1 MPQPIANV
9 KDELSPSEPIQAL
22 PAAAASLKSPQLTR
36 AISDSPFHM
45 SESEGSLANLAYRR
59 RSNPST
65 ATLYSS
71 TLSPPGSRP
80 MSPAGGRRSS
90 GVLANSSVFEP
101 PAGKSLPEGVGD
113 KPGDPLNLI
122 ITALVPHV
130 AIQASPDVEELLRN
144 KGFPRGF
151 WELLRPFGEKIS
163 GKVGMRDS
171 NGVNKTTENFSI
183 RFTKFGTNIQ
193 PPDGASFR
201 QSQLDNQNG
210 AQGSSSR
217 EKKVLADVEAVVD
230 RHLSYAEDSYMNA
243 AFHGIPTSHGLE
255 LEATSPYYAL
265 YLRRLLSGLPIVP
278 HETFA
283 HPAAC
288 VIAVSAR
295 SEDVVGELGKIYN
308 ETTQGPSKLPQWVDG
323 QYLRYYVLVHDEEND
338 DISKSMALFEQM
350 KRHFGLHCH
359 LLRLRSSQSA
369 ETDDDSIPLPR
380 SDWMSAEEELA
391 ELQRSEDE
399 EQFEDPTRH
408 IFESDATAIRSFVKE
423 MVMQSLI
430 PTMERNVSVWN
441 DQVASKRKG
450 LTGRFMNLSRKW
462 TSFGG
467 NSRSSGSSG
476 FSKDNYDL
484 SGFFR
489 ADAPEAIMRKL
500 ADYAFMLRDFKLAH
514 SIYDLIRTDFNDSK
528 AWKYHAGANE
538 MAAVS
543 LLMMAQQISSKT
555 RAETID
561 QMLEAAF
568 YSYNTRSSAPYGAMR
583 SITLTLELL
592 RLRGGTNIDDAVRW
606 GIRLLE
612 SRILGPVGDALIK
625 ERLAICYASK
635 EGVGSWS
642 WGSRRRKSAAWSIL
656 AADAWVQQSKHLPAQ
671 RCLNGAQQTYKTLP
685 SGHGISKFE
694 AANAFIESLEHGLSA
709 RLVLEAGEGGTLGQG
724 EDGQEEEI
732 DEESEALTDM
742 RPRRASTAAHPGVI
756 ETAPLHEDAQETE
769 DEGEAAKGFVDQS

>member
-1 MPQPIANV
+1 MPQPANF

-22 PAAAASLKSPQLTR
+22 PVAASALKSPLLAR
-36 AISDSPFHM
+36 ALSDYPYQMSDSD
-45 SESEGSLANLAYRR
+45 SSLSNIAYRR

-65 ATLYSS
+65 ASLYSS
-71 TLSPPGSRP
+71 TMSPPGSRP
-80 MSPAGGRRSS
+80 LSPTGHRPS
-90 GVLANSSVFEP
+90 GVLANSGVFEP
-101 PAGKSLPEGVGD
+101 STGKPLPDGAGD
-113 KPGDPLNLI
+113 KPGDPLGLI
-122 ITALVPHV
+122 ITALIPHV
-130 AIQASPDVEELLRN
+130 AVQASPDVGELLRN
-144 KGFPRGF
+144 KGFSRGL
-151 WELLRPFGEKIS
+151 WELLRPFGERIQGKIA
-163 GKVGMRDS
+163 VRDS
-171 NGVNKTTENFSI
+171 NGVSKLAENFSV
-183 RFTKFGTNIQ
+183 RFTEFGSNIQ
-193 PPDGASFR
+193 PPDAVGFR
-201 QSQLDNQNG
+201 QLQPDGQNG
-210 AQGSSSR
+210 AQGNFAR

-243 AFHGIPTSHGLE
+243 TIHGVPPTTHGLD

-265 YLRRLLSGLPIVP
+265 YLRRLLSGLPVVP

-295 SEDVVGELGKIYN
+295 SEDSVGELSKIYN
-308 ETTQGPSKLPQWVDG
+308 ETLHGPNKLPIWVDS

-338 DISKSMALFEQM
+338 DITKSMALFEQM
-350 KRHFGLHCH
+350 KRHLGLHCH

-380 SDWMSAEEELA
+380 SDWMPADEELA
-391 ELQRSEDE
+391 ELRRSEDE
-399 EQFEDPTRH
+399 EQFEDPTRY
-408 IFESDATAIRSFVKE
+408 IFESDATAIRSFVRE

-430 PTMERNVSVWN
+430 PHMERNVSLWN

-467 NSRSSGSSG
+467 SSRSSGSSG

-489 ADAPEAIMRKL
+489 ADTPEAIMRKL

-514 SIYDLIRTDFNDSK
+514 SIYDLIRTDFHDSK

-543 LLMMAQQISSKT
+543 LLMIPQSLSSKS

-568 YSYNTRSSAPYGAMR
+568 YSYNTRSTAPYGAMR

-592 RLRGGTNIDDAVRW
+592 RLRGGTNIDDAARW

-612 SRILGPVGDALIK
+612 SRILGQVGDALIK

-635 EGVGSWS
+635 EGVGSWG

-656 AADAWVQQSKHLPAQ
+656 AADAWAQQSKHLPAQ
-671 RCLNGAQQTYKTLP
+671 RCLNGGRQMYDSLP
-685 SGHGISKFE
+685 SENSISKFD
-694 AANAFIESLEHGLSA
+694 AAGAFMESLQHGLSA
-709 RLVLEAGEGGTLGQG
+709 KLIPDLGSGGQLG
-724 EDGQEEEI
+724 DGSHDEEEI

-742 RPRRASTAAHPGVI
+742 RPRRASSAAHVGVI
-756 ETAPLHEDAQETE
+756 ETAPLHEDTQDTE
-769 DEGEAAKGFVDQS
+769 DEGKATRGFVDQN